1 MTTISERIGMPGAA
15 ALLLMAAT
23 AFGQDAYVMR
33 TDRLVVESKP
43 QWEEW
48 QAAFGTVEV
57 DASGGVTANWVPGV
71 HNASEDAS
79 NYPIEA
85 DDKLG
90 GAVAGT
96 DSRRA
101 AAVMDGRNDTYW
113 SPNVDDPAQTWWL
126 EIDLG
131 RAVSAKRITLR
142 FAEEGEGDPFYQFRL
157 HVTNGETLTLTDKLF
172 YHEVGRTESP
182 NRNQREFTFELSP
195 TKLVAGQFEG
205 DVVRWIQVSMTD
217 SRRGRAEVIPKVDW
231 DGLSAAQKGDIQYFG
246 RSDTGREWEVEK
258 GIYDLLDPEERGEP
272 RYYRRE
278 QPRLAEVE
286 VWTFGQNIML
296 GTYERRGQITGSRSG
311 QANSVDGDF
320 YTGYEVQDTFGRALA
335 NAEEQIVIDL
345 GSSYWLDRVR
355 SLFGSEFRDRT
366 FNDYRLLVSD
376 GTLAPDGS
384 FLWTQVDAR
393 EDRNA
398 GIFHESRFPL
408 TVVRYIAYSYGII
421 EIARASHGGQV
432 PIREFQGFGRGY
444 QPVVEL
450 ESPLIDLGSLL
461 NLTTIHWQAQTPPG
475 TQIEISTRTGNETD
489 IIRTYYR
496 KGTSD
501 PITETVYNGLPSSF
515 KGPIDSTIVEG
526 SDWSEWS
533 RPVEASGDQVVSPS
547 PRRLMKVRARL
558 TSDDPEQTAVLKQL
572 EVRYSRAWV
581 TQALGEVYPTQ
592 LAALGAESPLT
603 LYLFPRRGAT
613 SRGVDEI
620 LVTTTGQVP
629 LRLRQ
634 LRLGTSAQLAEE
646 GGGTVE
652 AEVEVMATGADSL
665 WLRLPSVVRRNQ
677 LVAVDMNAVIFGQGM
692 ALSVQVGN
700 TSSSGAWQRVDADQ
714 GAVASIQSGVLRVLA
729 PPGGPRIEGL
739 VLSTPVVTPNGDDV
753 NDALEL
759 TFDVVR
765 VDGERAVTAQMYDL
779 SGRLLWEEE
788 QMRARASGSY
798 AVRWSGVDAFGT
810 NVAPG
815 VYLLRLSVDAQ
826 RDAGSDTDLL
836 RPIHVVY

>member
-1 MTTISERIGMPGAA
+1 MVAPPAA
-15 ALLLMAAT
+15 ALLILAMSMPAGSQQQ
-23 AFGQDAYVMR
+23 AFTLR
-33 TDRLVVESKP
+33 SDRIEIDEEQ
-43 QWEEW
+43 QWKAW
-48 QAAFGTVEV
+48 QIPFGTVTV
-57 DASGGVTANWVPGV
+57 DERGVTANRVAGV
-71 HNASEDAS
+71 HNASRDAFQF
-79 NYPIEA
+79 PIEA

-90 GAVAGT
+90 GAFAG
-96 DSRRA
+96 SNSKEA
-101 AAVMDGRNDTYW
+101 QSVMDGRADTYW
-113 SPNVDDPAQTWWL
+113 SPNLDQAPETWWL
-126 EIDLG
+126 QMDLG
-131 RAVSAKRITLR
+131 RAVSVERITLR

-157 HVTNGETLTLTDKLF
+157 LVTNGETLTLSDKLRF
-172 YHEVGRTESP
+172 HEVGRTESP

-195 TKLVAGQFEG
+195 TKPIDGVFEG
-205 DVVRWIQVSMTD
+205 DVIQYIQMSVTD
-217 SRRGRAEVIPKVDW
+217 SRRGRAEVIPKADW
-231 DGLSAAQKGDIQYFG
+231 DGLPAAQKGDIQYFG
-246 RSDTGREWEVEK
+246 RSQSGREWEVS
-258 GIYDLLDPEERGEP
+258 EEIFNVLPVGEQGEP
-272 RYYRRE
+272 KYYRKER
-278 QPRLAEVE
+278 PRLAEIE
-286 VWTFGQNIML
+286 VWTYGQNVIH
-296 GTYERRGQITGSRSG
+296 GTYKRGGIITGERSG
-311 QANSVDGDF
+311 QFLSVDGDF
-320 YTGYEVQDTFGRALA
+320 YTGYEVQDKHTKALA
-335 NAEEQIVIDL
+335 DPENRIVLDL

-355 SLFGSEFRDRT
+355 SLFGSEFRTRT
-366 FNDYRLLVSD
+366 FVNYRLLISD
-376 GTLAPDGS
+376 GTLAPDGTL
-384 FLWTQVDAR
+384 LWMQVDAR
-393 EDRNA
+393 EGDGD
-398 GIFHESRFPL
+398 GIFHEARFPL
-408 TVVRYIAYSYGII
+408 TVVRYIGYSYEII
-421 EIARASHGGQV
+421 TVPWTGHGGQV